1 MYVCMYVIEHRRH
14 QLYHQDLQ
22 FMYVCMRF
30 IAKFIHD
37 SLLRFFLK
45 GIFEH
50 TQVGQRGG
58 QIDSTAPVE
67 VFGELRS

>member
-1 MYVCMYVIEHRRH
+1 MHAFYC
-14 QLYHQDLQ
+14 Q
-22 FMYVCMRF
+22 
-30 IAKFIHD
+30 IHTRK
-37 SLLRFFLK
+37 LTCFFFLK
-45 GIFEH
+45 GISEH